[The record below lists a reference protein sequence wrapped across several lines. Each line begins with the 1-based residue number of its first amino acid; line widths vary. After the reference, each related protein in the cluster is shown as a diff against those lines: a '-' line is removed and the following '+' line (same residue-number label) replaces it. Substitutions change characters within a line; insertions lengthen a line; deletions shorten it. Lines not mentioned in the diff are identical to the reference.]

1 MERKKGERYSMEFR
15 QRAVERMNACDN
27 ITELSRE
34 LGVVRHLLYHW
45 RDRLEQAQSPPSGR
59 SREFILRKQI
69 LNLKRVLANKT
80 IEVDFFRRA
89 LQRVGA
95 RRRQRCASGGEVST
109 TK

>member
-1 MERKKGERYSMEFR
+1 
-15 QRAVERMNACDN
+15 MNACDN

-45 RDRLEQAQSPPSGR
+45 RDRLEQAQCPPSGR

-69 LNLKRVLANKT
+69 IKLKRLLANKT
-80 IEVDFFRRA
+80 MEVDFFRRA

-95 RRRQRCASGGEVST
+95 RRRQKYLSGGEAST

>member
-1 MERKKGERYSMEFR
+1 VERKKGERYSKEFR
-15 QRAVERMNACDN
+15 RKAVERMNACDN

-45 RDRLEQAQSPPSGR
+45 RDRLEQAQSPSSGR

-69 LNLKRVLANKT
+69 LNLKRLLANKT
-80 IEVDFFRRA
+80 MEVDFFR

-95 RRRQRCASGGEVST
+95 RRRQGFASGGEVST